1 MAASYMLQAQFKRTH
16 LKAKRL
22 CACLG
27 IISVCLLASVFYFQF
42 VEGLAPCKLCNLQ
55 RWPHGFIIL
64 FALLSITAL
73 RGRIMLIGIGVASLI
88 GTGIA
93 TYHSGIELQLWA
105 GPGGCI
111 VDLSSSANTSKLL
124 DNLLE
129 TPVVRCDEVSW
140 TLLSL
145 SMANWNALISFI
157 MTVCATMG
165 FYRLK

>member
-1 MAASYMLQAQFKRTH
+1 MLQAQFKRTH

-27 IISVCLLASVFYFQF
+27 LISLCLLGSVFYFQF
-42 VEGLAPCKLCNLQ
+42 FEGLAPCKLCNWQ

-64 FALLSITAL
+64 FAILSITAL

-93 TYHSGIELQLWA
+93 VYHSGIELHLWA
-105 GPGGCI
+105 GPGGCTI
-111 VDLSSSANTSKLL
+111 DISGSANTSQLL

-129 TPVVRCDEVSW
+129 TDVARCDEINW
-140 TLLSL
+140 TLFSL

-157 MTVCATMG
+157 MTVGATAG
-165 FYRLK
+165 FSRLK

>member
-1 MAASYMLQAQFKRTH
+1 MLQAQFKRTH

-27 IISVCLLASVFYFQF
+27 LISLCLLTSAFYFQF
-42 VEGLAPCKLCNLQ
+42 VEGLAPCKLCNWQ

-73 RGRIMLIGIGVASLI
+73 RGRIMLIGIGVASFI

-93 TYHSGIELQLWA
+93 VYHSGIELHLWS
-105 GPGGCI
+105 GPGGCTADI
-111 VDLSSSANTSKLL
+111 SSSASTSQLL

-129 TPVVRCDEVSW
+129 THVVRCDEISW
-140 TLLSL
+140 SLLTL

-157 MTVCATMG
+157 MTVVATAG
-165 FYRLK
+165 FYKLK